1 MTSKTSLDNHQW
13 CFKLD
18 RKAPVSEMKILIV
31 EDDQRIAVPL
41 REELQHQNYVVDVAF
56 DGLQGLEM
64 AMEGHYDIVL
74 LDLMLPKLNGFAVCK
89 QLRDKGNSC
98 AILMLTAR
106 SDKKDK
112 VVGLDCG
119 ADDYLTKPF
128 DLDELSARVRA
139 LSRRSIA
146 QRSSMIPCGPLQID
160 TVSCAVTHRENVIEV
175 TPTEYRLLLHF
186 AHNPIAIFN
195 GEELLRKLWSQESG
209 GGKETIKTHIKTLR
223 KKLVAAGVKEEVIE
237 TVYGFGYRLKNNA

>member
-1 MTSKTSLDNHQW
+1 
-13 CFKLD
+13 
-18 RKAPVSEMKILIV
+18 MKILIV
-31 EDDQRIAVPL
+31 EDDQRIALPL
-41 REELQHQNYVVDVAF
+41 REDLQHQNYVVDVAF

-64 AMEGHYDIVL
+64 AMAGQYDIVL
-74 LDLMLPKLNGFAVCK
+74 LDLMLPKLSGFAVCK
-89 QLRDKGNSC
+89 QLRDNGNPC
-98 AILMLTAR
+98 AILVLTAR
-106 SDKKDK
+106 SDKQDK
-112 VVGLDCG
+112 VGGLDCG

-146 QRSSMIPCGPLQID
+146 QRTSVISCGVLQID
-160 TVSCAVTHRENVIEV
+160 TVSCAVTYRENVIEV

-186 AHNPIAIFN
+186 AHNPTATFN
-195 GEELLRKLWSQESG
+195 GEDLLQKLWSQESG

-223 KKLVAAGVKEEVIE
+223 KKLAAAGVKEEVIE

>member
-1 MTSKTSLDNHQW
+1 
-13 CFKLD
+13 
-18 RKAPVSEMKILIV
+18 MKILIV
-31 EDDQRIAVPL
+31 EDDQRIALPL
-41 REELQHQNYVVDVAF
+41 KEELQHQNYVVDVAY

-64 AMEGHYDIVL
+64 AESGQYDVVL
-74 LDLMLPKLNGFAVCK
+74 LDLMLPKLNGFSVCK
-89 QLRDKGNSC
+89 QLRSSGNAC

-106 SDKKDK
+106 SDKLDK

-146 QRSSMIPCGPLQID
+146 QRTAVVACGPLQID
-160 TVSCAVTHRENVIEV
+160 TVSCAVTYRENAIEV
-175 TPTEYRLLLHF
+175 TPTEYRLLVHF
-186 AHNPIAIFN
+186 AHNPTAIFK
-195 GEELLRKLWSQESG
+195 GEELLQKLWSQDSG

-223 KKLVAAGVKEEVIE
+223 KKMAAAGVKEEVIE

>member
-1 MTSKTSLDNHQW
+1 
-13 CFKLD
+13 
-18 RKAPVSEMKILIV
+18 MKILIV
-31 EDDQRIAVPL
+31 EDDQRIALPL
-41 REELQHQNYVVDVAF
+41 KEELQHQKYVVDVAF

-64 AMEGHYDIVL
+64 AMVGQYDIIL

-106 SDKKDK
+106 SDKQDK
-112 VVGLDCG
+112 IGGLDCG
-119 ADDYLTKPF
+119 ADDYMTKPF

-146 QRSSMIPCGPLQID
+146 QRTALISCGPLQID
-160 TVSCAVTHRENVIEV
+160 TVSCTVTHHERVIDV
-175 TPTEYRLLLHF
+175 TPTEYRLLVHF
-186 AHNPIAIFN
+186 AHNPTATFK
-195 GEELLRKLWSQESG
+195 GEELLQKLWSQESG

-223 KKLVAAGVKEEVIE
+223 KKIAVAGVKEEVIE